1 MACSQRLEPE
11 RLIVGCVRG
20 GRTSPEASGLVELE
34 RKLCRYLLMQQAH
47 WSFCPIIAMG
57 PVGCA
62 SLARAELSHNY
73 RRQVW
78 GRRIPICK
86 FIWSLERGGAWLIRF
101 GLIRR
106 SIK

>member
-47 WSFCPIIAMG
+47 WSFAQS
-57 PVGCA
+57 
-62 SLARAELSHNY
+62 SL
-73 RRQVW
+73 W
-78 GRRIPICK
+78 GR
-86 FIWSLERGGAWLIRF
+86 LAAHHLRGQSCRTTTGGRCGKADPLYANLYGASSVVAL
-101 GLIRR
+101 G
-106 SIK
+106 